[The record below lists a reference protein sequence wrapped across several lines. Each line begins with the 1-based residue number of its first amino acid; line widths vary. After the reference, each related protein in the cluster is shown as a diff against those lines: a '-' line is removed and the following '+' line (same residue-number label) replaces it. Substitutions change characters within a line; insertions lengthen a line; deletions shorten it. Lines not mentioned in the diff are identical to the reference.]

1 MISGSKHGCNKRA
14 IRVQPLVHAY
24 WSLSVSIVKATNL
37 NLTEFPKAEIV
48 IFRRIFMI
56 EVLNEKC
63 VGCGACIR
71 ACAYDAIK
79 IEDKLAIIDAD
90 KCVLCGACVS
100 ACPFDAILLRK
111 LKTEAINKA
120 DYTGIWVFAE
130 QREGVIAP
138 VSFELLGK
146 GRELADELEVELS
159 AVLLGHEIEGLAS
172 ELIAQGAD
180 QVIEVDDPA
189 LKHFRDERYSK
200 ALTEL
205 AQKYKPSIILAGATV
220 IGRSFIPRVA
230 IHLHTGLTADCTG
243 LAIDPETGN
252 LQQTRPAFGGNI
264 MATILTANHRPQMAT
279 VRHKVMNPI
288 PRDDNR
294 SGIVIQEQINFDLD
308 EDETLWL
315 GFEKEKTTL
324 VNITEAN
331 LIVSGGRGI
340 KDAKSFHLIE
350 ELAESLDGA
359 VGASR
364 AAVDAEWIPYSH
376 QVGQTGKTVKPDIYI
391 AIGISGAIQH
401 LAGMSSADY
410 IIAINKDPDAPIF
423 KAADLGIVGDL
434 FEIVP
439 KLTKRIK
446 ELRT

>member
-1 MISGSKHGCNKRA
+1 
-14 IRVQPLVHAY
+14 
-24 WSLSVSIVKATNL
+24 
-37 NLTEFPKAEIV
+37 
-48 IFRRIFMI
+48 MI
-56 EVLNEKC
+56 EVLNDKC

-90 KCVLCGACVS
+90 KCTLCGACVS
-100 ACPFDAILLRK
+100 SCPFDAILLRK
-111 LKTEAINKA
+111 HSEITVDKN
-120 DYTGIWVFAE
+120 DYSGIWVFAE
-130 QREGVIAP
+130 QKDSVISP

-146 GRELADELEVELS
+146 GRELAEELGAELS
-159 AVLLGHEIEGLAS
+159 AVVFGDKIESLSS
-172 ELIAQGAD
+172 ELIALGAD
-180 QVIEVDDPA
+180 QVIMVDDPA

-205 AQKYKPSIILAGATV
+205 ALKYKPAIILAGATV
-220 IGRSFIPRVA
+220 VGRSFIPRVA
-230 IHLHTGLTADCTG
+230 IHLRTGLTADCTG
-243 LAIDPETGN
+243 LAIDPDTGN
-252 LQQTRPAFGGNI
+252 LMQTRPAFGGNI

-294 SGIVIQEQINFDLD
+294 SGSVIMEQVNFDLD
-308 EDETLWL
+308 EDDTLWL
-315 GFEKEKTTL
+315 GFEKEKTNL
-324 VNITEAN
+324 INITEAN
-331 LIVSGGRGI
+331 VIVSGGRGI
-340 KDAKSFHLIE
+340 KDAKNFAMIE
-350 ELAESLDGA
+350 ELAEALGGA

-376 QVGQTGKTVKPDIYI
+376 QVGQTGKTVKPNIYI
-391 AIGISGAIQH
+391 SIGISGAIQH

-423 KAADLGIVGDL
+423 KVADLGVVGDL
-434 FEIVP
+434 FEVLP

-446 ELRT
+446 ELRA

>member
-1 MISGSKHGCNKRA
+1 
-14 IRVQPLVHAY
+14 
-24 WSLSVSIVKATNL
+24 
-37 NLTEFPKAEIV
+37 
-48 IFRRIFMI
+48 MI

-71 ACAYDAIK
+71 ACAYDAIR

-111 LKTEAINKA
+111 LKSETVNKA
-120 DYTGIWVFAE
+120 DYSGIWVYAE

-146 GRELADELEVELS
+146 GRELSDELGVELS
-159 AVLLGHEIEGLAS
+159 AVLFGHEIEGLTT
-172 ELIAQGAD
+172 ELIAYGAD
-180 QVIEVDDPA
+180 QVIVVDDPA

-205 AQKYKPSIILAGATV
+205 ALKYKPAIILAGATV

-243 LAIDPETGN
+243 LAIDPESRN
-252 LQQTRPAFGGNI
+252 LLQTRPAFGGNI

-279 VRHKVMNPI
+279 VRHKVMNPLS
-288 PRDDNR
+288 RDDNR
-294 SGIVIQEQINFDLD
+294 SGIVLQEQINFDLD
-308 EDETLWL
+308 EDDTLWL

-331 LIVSGGRGI
+331 LIVSGGRGL
-340 KDAKSFHLIE
+340 KDARNFYLIE

-376 QVGQTGKTVKPDIYI
+376 QVGQTGKTVKPTIYI
-391 AIGISGAIQH
+391 AVGISGAIQH

-410 IIAINKDPDAPIF
+410 IVAINKDSDAPIF
-423 KAADLGIVGDL
+423 KVADLGVVGDL

-446 ELRT
+446 ELRA